1 MSRKRELL
9 IKEHIEEISDG
20 YGESNI
26 FVTDNVYEAKTKILS
41 TNKGLRIFIQKNIP
55 LYLIGDMYYTTHID
69 MIEQIN
75 NYGYDIDYDAYDDD
89 QICLLYNPYPNNENF
104 IEGEAICDNYYTRYM
119 YNRFDIWSELDKD
132 FTQFELSEILG
143 EIEDIIDYSE
153 YYQEEDS
160 EILNEQLLLE
170 LNRGQLIN
178 KSKKSDNYKDQSK
191 GKNRWD
197 RRTKSRIDT
206 QVAQYNKINM
216 NDFFKDDELKVGI
229 NVHGETNDYTVLIRY
244 KGVLRELQEQV
255 KRNNNRLEFKCV
267 LIALQRIFNSEN
279 VFVSCTC
286 LHPDTKIK
294 LLDGTVPT
302 VAEMK
307 NRFDSGEQLYV
318 YSTDNNGDFKPGI
331 VEKVWI
337 TKKESDLVKITID
350 NNEQIITTLDHPYM
364 LRNGSYKLAENLA
377 IGDSLMP
384 MYLTNDNKGYQ
395 RVKFNSEKRGWH
407 SVYKLVADYFKKS
420 DIKEA
425 KLRVTPDDNMGYD
438 IAIHHK
444 DFNKNNNNPE
454 NLQIMTAREHW
465 DYHASLCGKDRPI
478 SDRLREVSRNNA
490 IKRNANP
497 TERMLE
503 CRKAFIEKGLENAR
517 FRNHDPECLKK
528 QAELMRVTVR
538 NYYKNLSKEDKEHM
552 RIVRSKNT
560 SNAHAKG
567 CYKTEAFMKAAKE
580 RGKNMHTPDRENL
593 SRLGVINYY
602 SNPINKENH
611 KIKTLETKIKNIL
624 YILLENNL
632 DLTDDNYEKI
642 RKTLNG
648 YPKVTKRFKD
658 INEAISYF
666 NINHKIT
673 NIEYIHLDTPI
684 DVYDI
689 KVKDWENFVV
699 DAGIVL
705 HNCPDFRFRQA
716 YYATKDGYNSGIP
729 EIRPSDITNPNDTKG
744 AGCKHINLILGNVD
758 WIMKVASVINNY
770 IHYMEEHMQRKYAD
784 LMFPKIYGIPYN
796 KAVQLNLFD
805 QDNELYSSEEDI
817 KLSNKYGRDRTKFR
831 SDVRINNMKNFKGK
845 EPFKT
850 DPDTPKLDLNMTR
863 KMDEIKNKLSDKEDN
878 IETEKL

>member
-1 MSRKRELL
+1 MSIKNFPLFIKL
-9 IKEHIEEISDG
+9 KEHIEEIPDG

-26 FVTDNVYEAKTKILS
+26 FVTDNPYEAKRKILS
-41 TNKGLRIFIQKNIP
+41 TNRGLRILIQKNIP
-55 LYLIGDMYYTTHID
+55 LYLIGDMYHTTHID

-75 NYGYDIDYDAYDDD
+75 NYGYDIDYDSYDDD

-104 IEGEAICDNYYTRYM
+104 IEDNAICDDYYTRYM

-244 KGVLRELQEQV
+244 RGVLRELQEQV
-255 KRNNNRLEFKCV
+255 KRNNNKLEFKCV

-279 VFVSCTC
+279 VFVSCT
-286 LHPDTKIK
+286 
-294 LLDGTVPT
+294 
-302 VAEMK
+302 
-307 NRFDSGEQLYV
+307 
-318 YSTDNNGDFKPGI
+318 
-331 VEKVWI
+331 
-337 TKKESDLVKITID
+337 
-350 NNEQIITTLDHPYM
+350 
-364 LRNGSYKLAENLA
+364 
-377 IGDSLMP
+377 
-384 MYLTNDNKGYQ
+384 
-395 RVKFNSEKRGWH
+395 
-407 SVYKLVADYFKKS
+407 
-420 DIKEA
+420 
-425 KLRVTPDDNMGYD
+425 
-438 IAIHHK
+438 
-444 DFNKNNNNPE
+444 
-454 NLQIMTAREHW
+454 
-465 DYHASLCGKDRPI
+465 
-478 SDRLREVSRNNA
+478 
-490 IKRNANP
+490 
-497 TERMLE
+497 
-503 CRKAFIEKGLENAR
+503 
-517 FRNHDPECLKK
+517 
-528 QAELMRVTVR
+528 
-538 NYYKNLSKEDKEHM
+538 
-552 RIVRSKNT
+552 
-560 SNAHAKG
+560 
-567 CYKTEAFMKAAKE
+567 
-580 RGKNMHTPDRENL
+580 
-593 SRLGVINYY
+593 
-602 SNPINKENH
+602 
-611 KIKTLETKIKNIL
+611 
-624 YILLENNL
+624 
-632 DLTDDNYEKI
+632 
-642 RKTLNG
+642 
-648 YPKVTKRFKD
+648 
-658 INEAISYF
+658 
-666 NINHKIT
+666 
-673 NIEYIHLDTPI
+673 
-684 DVYDI
+684 
-689 KVKDWENFVV
+689 
-699 DAGIVL
+699 
-705 HNCPDFRFRQA
+705 CPDFRFRQA

-863 KMDEIKNKLSDKEDN
+863 KMDEIKNNLSDKEDN